1 MGCQRISQLK
11 INTMN
16 KKTATFICLIF
27 STVLFSQKMITRSG
41 EIKFEASMPA
51 FEEIAAKNNTVSCI
65 FDTSTGEIAALALVK
80 AFRFKVPLMEEH
92 FNENYIESDQ
102 FPKATFKGKVANFD
116 VSKVASAKSTYD
128 VEGDLTL
135 HGVTKKVKTKITFVQ
150 SGAKLISTCAFK
162 VKPIDYNIKIPSVVK
177 SKIAETVEI
186 NLKFELEKK
195 S

>member
-1 MGCQRISQLK
+1 MKK
-11 INTMN
+11 IMITC
-16 KKTATFICLIF
+16 ICLIL
-27 STVLFSQKMITRSG
+27 SLAVFSQKVITRSG

-51 FEEIAAKNNTVSCI
+51 FEEVAAKNNTVSCV
-65 FDTSTGEIAALALVK
+65 FDTSTGEIAVLALVK

-102 FPKATFKGKVANFD
+102 FPKSTFKGKVANFD
-116 VSKVASAKSTYD
+116 VSKITSGKATFD

-150 SGAKLISTCAFK
+150 SGEKLISTCIFK

>member
-1 MGCQRISQLK
+1 M
-11 INTMN
+11 
-16 KKTATFICLIF
+16 KKVIVTFICSFF
-27 STVLFSQKMITRSG
+27 SIVLFSQKLITRSG
-41 EIKFEASMPA
+41 EIKFEASMPT
-51 FEEIAAKNNTVSCI
+51 FEEVAAKNNTVSCV
-65 FDTSTGEIAALALVK
+65 FDTATGEIAVLALVK

-116 VSKVASAKSTYD
+116 ASKIKSGKVTFD

-135 HGVTKKVKTKITFVQ
+135 HGVTKKMKTKITFVQ
-150 SGAKLISTCAFK
+150 AKEKLISTCTFK

-177 SKIAETVEI
+177 SKIAETVEV

>member
-1 MGCQRISQLK
+1 MIKNITLLL
-11 INTMN
+11 
-16 KKTATFICLIF
+16 CLIV
-27 STVLFSQKMITRSG
+27 SSALFSQKMITRSG

-51 FEEIAAKNNTVSCI
+51 FEEVAAKNNTASCL

-80 AFRFKVPLMEEH
+80 GFRFKVPLMEEH

-102 FPKATFKGKVANFD
+102 FPKASFKGKVINFD
-116 VSKVASAKSTYD
+116 ASKVASAKSTFD

-150 SGAKLISTCAFK
+150 SGEKLISTCAFK
-162 VKPIDYNIKIPSVVK
+162 VNPNDYNIKIPSVVK
-177 SKIAETVEI
+177 SKIAETVAI
-186 NLKFELEKK
+186 NIKFDLEKK

>member
-1 MGCQRISQLK
+1 M
-11 INTMN
+11 
-16 KKTATFICLIF
+16 KKVIITFICLIF
-27 STVLFSQKMITRSG
+27 SIVLFSQKVITRSG

-51 FEEIAAKNNTVSCI
+51 FEEVAARNNTVSCI
-65 FDTSTGEIAALALVK
+65 FDTSTGEIAVLALVK

-102 FPKATFKGKVANFD
+102 FPKSTFKGKVANFD
-116 VSKVASAKSTYD
+116 ASKITSGKATFD

-150 SGAKLISTCAFK
+150 SGEKLISTCAFK

>member
-1 MGCQRISQLK
+1 LK
-11 INTMN
+11 NLTILT
-16 KKTATFICLIF
+16 ICLF
-27 STVLFSQKMITRSG
+27 VANVTFAQKMITRSG

-51 FEEIAAKNNTVSCI
+51 FEEIAAKNNTASCI
-65 FDTSTGEIAALALVK
+65 FDVSTGEIAALALVK

-116 VSKVASAKSTYD
+116 VSKVASVKATFD

-135 HGVTKKVKTKITFVQ
+135 HGVSKKVKTKMTFVQ
-150 SGAKLISTCAFK
+150 SGEKLISTCTFK
-162 VKPIDYNIKIPSVVK
+162 VKPIDFNIKIPTIVK
-177 SKIAETVEI
+177 SKIAETVEV

>member
-1 MGCQRISQLK
+1 M
-11 INTMN
+11 
-16 KKTATFICLIF
+16 KKVIITFIF
-27 STVLFSQKMITRSG
+27 SFFSILLFSQKLITRSG

-51 FEEIAAKNNTVSCI
+51 FEEVAAKNNSVSSI
-65 FDTSTGEIAALALVK
+65 FDTSTGEIAVLALVK

-102 FPKATFKGKVANFD
+102 FPKATFKGKVTNYDA
-116 VSKVASAKSTYD
+116 SKVISGKAAFD

-135 HGVTKKVKTKITFVQ
+135 HGVTKKVKTKITFIQ
-150 SGAKLISTCAFK
+150 SGEKLISTCVFR
-162 VKPIDYNIKIPSVVK
+162 VKPIDYNIKIPSLVK
-177 SKIAETVEI
+177 TKIAETVEI